1 MKAELSSNYTGRT
14 VNTIKPNKEV
24 KFSNKQ
30 IKVKEVWIG
39 VFLDKLYYTTSNF
52 ISFMYYEK
60 CPISSRHGLMKNTF
74 LYL

>member
-1 MKAELSSNYTGRT
+1 MEAELSSNYTGRT

-30 IKVKEVWIG
+30 IKVKEV
-39 VFLDKLYYTTSNF
+39 FLDKVYYTTSNF

-60 CPISSRHGLMKNTF
+60 CPSRHVLMKNTF
-74 LYL
+74 LYF